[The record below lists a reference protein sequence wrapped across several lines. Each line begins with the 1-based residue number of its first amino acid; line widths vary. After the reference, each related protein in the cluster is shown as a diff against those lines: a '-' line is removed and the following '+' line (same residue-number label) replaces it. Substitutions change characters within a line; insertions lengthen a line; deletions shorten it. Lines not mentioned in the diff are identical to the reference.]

1 MSDPV
6 PPVSDPIPAPATVD
20 PPVVNPV
27 VPTEEGSQ
35 VDTLGGA
42 IGHNYLEH
50 VLDDPY
56 HGWAFNGIA
65 RIELNG
71 QRIFELIDD
80 GTPVQYGTPPDLI

>member
-6 PPVSDPIPAPATVD
+6 PAPTPVVDPVPVSDPIPA
-20 PPVVNPV
+20 
-27 VPTEEGSQ
+27 PTEEGSQ

-42 IGHNYLEH
+42 VGHNYLEH

-71 QRIFELIDD
+71 QRIFELLDD